1 MLVMK
6 RCYLFLVFLAIF
18 GCAWAQSAEYVKEI
32 VCRLSSD
39 DMKGRGYS
47 LGGDS
52 LAARFLVSELM
63 KHGVKP
69 FGDSFMQYYP
79 LDVYTIDGQ
88 CRLNLDGKELKPYDE
103 FKLKPMRGVTS
114 EWLEKSRWQKEVS
127 GIWYVGVEKLGMS
140 VPLTPFENMRKPYVV
155 EVLDTVHSSAP
166 KNIKSDIT
174 VTPRIG
180 YISQNVCGYI
190 EGETDTMVVF
200 TAHYDHLGMM
210 GDKVC
215 FHGAHDNA
223 SGVATVLDIARS
235 YASSKPR
242 YTLVFCFFSGE
253 EAGLLG
259 SSYMAQHPLF
269 DLKKVRLLVN
279 LDLLCGGSEGFM
291 VVNGKADNTSPFV
304 GKMMSYNEKWHLL
317 PEIKLRDNAANSDHW
332 WFSNLCPAIFIYT
345 LGGRYGDY
353 HSPYDTCDLCGIEDS
368 YENVLRVILAAI
380 E

>member
-1 MLVMK
+1 MK
-6 RCYLFLVFLAIF
+6 RCLLFLIFFAIF
-18 GCAWAQSAEYVKEI
+18 GYGWGQGAEYVKEI
-32 VCRLSSD
+32 VCRLSAD

-47 LGGDS
+47 QGGDS
-52 LAARFLVSELM
+52 LAADFIASEL
-63 KHGVKP
+63 KRHGAKP
-69 FGDSFMQYYP
+69 YGDSYLQRYP
-79 LDVYTIDGQ
+79 LDIFTIDGV
-88 CRLNLDGKELKPYDE
+88 CRLKVDGKELRPYDQ
-103 FKLKPMRGVTS
+103 FKLKPMRTLTK
-114 EWLEKSRWQKEVS
+114 EWLEKARWRTEKD
-127 GIWYVGVEKLGMS
+127 GIWYIGVEKLGMS
-140 VPLTPFENMRKPYVV
+140 VPLTPFDDMKAPYVV
-155 EVLDTVHSSAP
+155 EVLDSVGTKPP
-166 KNIKSDIT
+166 KKIKADIT
-174 VTPRIG
+174 VTPRMG
-180 YISQNVCGYI
+180 YLSQNVCGYI
-190 EGETDTMVVF
+190 PGETDTLVVF

-223 SGVATVLDIARS
+223 SGVATVLDIARR
-235 YASSKPR
+235 YGLSKPH

-291 VVNGKADNTSPFV
+291 VVNGKAENTTPFV
-304 GKMMSYNEKWHLL
+304 NRMKARNEERHLL

-332 WFSNLCPAIFIYT
+332 WFSKECPAIFIYT

-353 HSPYDTCDLCGIEDS
+353 HSPYDTCDKCGIEDT
-368 YENVLRVILAAI
+368 YEKVLQVILAAI